1 MPTASPRRCGRP
13 STKRERRRERQ
24 AEYNRQHGI
33 TPLSIVKPV
42 ADVMEGAR
50 ASPGPAG
57 RGRAGARAALVAM
70 PRNLAESGREI
81 ARLEELMYRH
91 ARNLEFE
98 QAAAIRDQIEVLRK
112 FELELGE
119 AETAAAAR

>member
-1 MPTASPRRCGRP
+1 MSWPWIGYPKPCRPRAQSERCTPEWLPLARP
-13 STKRERRRERQ
+13 
-24 AEYNRQHGI
+24 A
-33 TPLSIVKPV
+33 L
-42 ADVMEGAR
+42 
-50 ASPGPAG
+50 
-57 RGRAGARAALVAM
+57 AAM
-70 PRNLAESGREI
+70 SRNLAESGREI

-119 AETAAAAR
+119 AGGTAAAAR